1 MDHHIALCHRRRVPL
16 QPSAETS
23 LTLFPS
29 RQRTAAAVRAGLW
42 LLCLGLTVA
51 RTPSRLN
58 FLWLAGILVLSAVTS
73 RVDADRRGDGLRWIE
88 AAAAGAAVVA
98 TSGADSPFLPYLFA
112 PAFAAGLFQGAL
124 PSLIPPAI
132 SAAAV
137 AVGGALTAA
146 GNDAGRYSSTVAEW
160 LLLSAAVGLIAAWI
174 RRLQLEA
181 PQRPEADAAYE
192 SAYRLLSQ
200 LRVVARELSAG
211 LDSVSLAQGLLERLH
226 VAMPHDRSMVFVRSG
241 GDRLIPL
248 AHLGGSRPDWSA
260 DLGPE
265 TLFSE
270 AWVTQEPQ
278 VSARPLS
285 AQAQAG
291 VSAVLPLRVGV
302 RTFGLVAIERDKPVR
317 FDAASASAGREVV
330 DTAALRLETALL
342 FDEIREVA
350 TAEERRRLA
359 REIHDGV
366 AQELASL
373 GYVIDDLTHDA
384 KESAPV
390 LVTNLHGLRDQLTRL
405 ITELRLSIF
414 ELRSDVDQQGSLGA
428 AISEYLR
435 SVGRTSDLTVHLTL
449 EESPRRLPRET
460 EAELLRIAQEAITN
474 ARKHARAQ
482 NLWVTCTVDPP
493 RALLLVEDDGVG
505 VGPGRHDSYGFEIM
519 RERAARLR
527 ATLQVVPRRPNGT
540 SVEVRL
546 GVVRSRAAGAGRDAR
561 RRTG

>member
-1 MDHHIALCHRRRVPL
+1 MQPPVESPL
-16 QPSAETS
+16 AV
-23 LTLFPS
+23 FPS
-29 RQRTAAAVRAGLW
+29 RQRTTSTVRAGLW
-42 LLCLGLTVA
+42 LLCFGLTVA
-51 RTPSRLN
+51 RAASTTN
-58 FLWLAGILVLSAVTS
+58 FLWLAGVLVLSAVTS
-73 RVDADRRGDGLRWIE
+73 RVDPDRRGEALRWIE
-88 AAAAGAAVVA
+88 AGAAGAAVVG
-98 TSGADSPFLPYLFA
+98 TGGADSPFLPYVFA
-112 PAFAAGLFQGAL
+112 PAFSAGLFQGPL

-132 SAAAV
+132 SAAAI
-137 AVGGALTAA
+137 AVGGALTSA
-146 GNDAGRYSSTVAEW
+146 GNDAGQYSSTVAEW
-160 LLLSAAVGLIAAWI
+160 LLLAAAVGLIAAWI
-174 RRLQLEA
+174 RRLQQEV

-200 LRVVARELSAG
+200 LRVVSRELSAG
-211 LDSVSLAQGLLERLH
+211 LDSVSLAQGLLERLAAA
-226 VAMPHDRSMVFVRSG
+226 VPHHRSVVFVRSG

-248 AHLGGSRPDWSA
+248 AHLGGSRPDWHA

-265 TLFSE
+265 SLFSE

-278 VSARPLS
+278 VAARPLTEG
-285 AQAQAG
+285 AATGA
-291 VSAVLPLRVGV
+291 SAVFPLKVGV
-302 RTFGLVAIERDKPVR
+302 RTFGLVAIESDRSTR
-317 FDAASASAGREVV
+317 FDASAVTAGRETV

-384 KESAPV
+384 KESAPA
-390 LVTNLHGLRDQLTRL
+390 LATDLHALRDQLTRL

-428 AISEYLR
+428 AISEYVR

-449 EESPRRLPRET
+449 EESPRRLPRES

-474 ARKHARAQ
+474 ARKHAHAE

-546 GVVRSRAAGAGRDAR
+546 GVVRSRSAGAGRDTR